1 MGDTLLEKAEA
12 EAQAGRYKEAYNV
25 LARGAWQGGPE
36 DQTYRHRRGVYA
48 YEVAHQRLDHLDSS
62 PTPKTTL
69 IKAGCWLARSEA
81 YLQSAAEGAD
91 GAERA
96 RIEAEVE
103 RTRQEGDRFRG
114 LTRALGEDLF
124 VTKGD
129 DVADN

>member
-1 MGDTLLEKAEA
+1 MGDTLLEAAESEA
-12 EAQAGRYKEAYNV
+12 EAGRYKEAYNL

-48 YEVAHQRLDHLDSS
+48 YEVAHQRLDHLDTS

-91 GAERA
+91 GAERS

-103 RTRQEGDRFRG
+103 RTRGEAQRFRT
-114 LTRALGEDLF
+114 LARELGQDLF

-129 DVADN
+129 DVADD